1 MRSFLSVFEGSL
13 AIVMGLIYFHPDH
26 ISNRFH
32 PSAVEKKFFSP
43 STRGPKWGWQGKK
56 CIYLKIWPFV
66 LIFSRIFPQHQLKMI
81 DFVVFHEVLPILSH
95 FTQDVQLLR
104 KILQQKSS
112 KWAIFVKSG
121 QIWHICDFLAYLKA
135 CRKRTTQAVILKN
148 FRLIHPDIY
157 HRSWADKPLKKS
169 HW

>member
-1 MRSFLSVFEGSL
+1 
-13 AIVMGLIYFHPDH
+13 
-26 ISNRFH
+26 
-32 PSAVEKKFFSP
+32 
-43 STRGPKWGWQGKK
+43 
-56 CIYLKIWPFV
+56 
-66 LIFSRIFPQHQLKMI
+66 MI

-135 CRKRTTQAVILKN
+135 CRKRTTQAVIPKIN
-148 FRLIHPDIY
+148 GVIHPDMFY
-157 HRSWADKPLKKS
+157 RSWPDEPLKMS
-169 HW
+169 H